1 MFIKS
6 TQKKTIDY
14 VFEDASQFSFYTE
27 LAALVNKFKSVFNI
41 INTVLESEVELRQEY
56 EVFLKEYI
64 KSTTDQERYTVFLKY
79 YQKLFNMIDAAY
91 YKLDLGKHL
100 KINVKDEYCLNINKD
115 ETEQIFKTSV
125 RTRFFVICYMSEYA
139 VDQIS
144 QKEIHKIIC
153 REMIDKGI
161 LEKLYRIINSI
172 VLNTFPTK
180 SGKKI
185 WDLLSTSTGYTS
197 DAYSIKLLSS
207 IIYKALPALK
217 SNENPVAFMVSI
229 AKNEMDW
236 LLRTKLGIKIVNS
249 DINIVTIT
257 EPNNRIEE
265 YEIYYRTIVKQY
277 FEPINEKYPLLS
289 SKLSKY
295 NTYPVVST
303 VCAPLINKIF
313 GVGINHILLDNI
325 SLVNLFCYDFLS
337 KYDLTKPELI
347 KILTLAPYNNNYE
360 RVLPESLKTHIH
372 NICVNRNLNKLTP
385 QLTPVNLKKV
395 INEAILKIYSYSY
408 LNILTNE
415 EVEINWI
422 NFIIEY
428 IDYLVQILSG
438 GYNTQ
443 IQETKQIIVN
453 NRKEDVDVFT
463 H

>member
-1 MFIKS
+1 MFN
-6 TQKKTIDY
+6 Y
-14 VFEDASQFSFYTE
+14 
-27 LAALVNKFKSVFNI
+27 
-41 INTVLESEVELRQEY
+41 
-56 EVFLKEYI
+56 
-64 KSTTDQERYTVFLKY
+64 
-79 YQKLFNMIDAAY
+79 
-91 YKLDLGKHL
+91 
-100 KINVKDEYCLNINKD
+100 
-115 ETEQIFKTSV
+115 
-125 RTRFFVICYMSEYA
+125 
-139 VDQIS
+139 
-144 QKEIHKIIC
+144 
-153 REMIDKGI
+153 
-161 LEKLYRIINSI
+161 
-172 VLNTFPTK
+172 
-180 SGKKI
+180 
-185 WDLLSTSTGYTS
+185 
-197 DAYSIKLLSS
+197 SS